1 MARMKFDCRDLPGD
15 CTLTVSG
22 EEAEVVEAQAQ
33 HAVATHDSTD
43 GQQLRT
49 WIRSLLTDES
59 VNTAVPA

>member
-1 MARMKFDCRDLPGD
+1 MSRKVFDCRDLPGD

-33 HAVATHDSTD
+33 HAVVAHDSAD

-49 WIRSLLTDES
+49 WIRSLLTEEER
-59 VNTAVPA
+59 VTTVPA